1 MYHSNNMIVYISLRA
16 LPFSSSNITTDIIW
30 VGQMSIWII
39 NWIIRK
45 FIPRDILSSA
55 KKEQDQVN
63 TALFELFENKHI
75 THMYTY
81 AL

>member
-1 MYHSNNMIVYISLRA
+1 MYQSTSMNLYISLRA
-16 LPFSSSNITTDIIW
+16 LHFSSSNSTTDII
-30 VGQMSIWII
+30 VGQMLIWII
-39 NWIIRK
+39 NWIINK

-55 KKEQDQVN
+55 KKERDQVN